1 MEKEFVVYG
10 KKKFNPEKFRKI
22 KNRKG
27 WCKPKAGLW
36 ASPIDSKWGWR
47 DFIISVMESWKK
59 DLQTYFKFKLSSTAK
74 IYIIDTLEDLYQV
87 PFKRILKL
95 RPALSDYL
103 IDFEKMVSEG
113 YDGILLTENGQNET
127 RMPEFSGLYY
137 NGKSF
142 NLYGWDVECLLV
154 LNPRCIVPVNSLK
167 RINLKNGRN
176 AWKKNVVIA
185 RTQKSISQDDPEI
198 LEWKGETEDT
208 MILERGS
215 TYGSK
220 KAFIRSLRKLQYKI
234 GDDPTSKF
242 ILK

>member
-1 MEKEFVVYG
+1 
-10 KKKFNPEKFRKI
+10 
-22 KNRKG
+22 
-27 WCKPKAGLW
+27 
-36 ASPIDSKWGWR
+36 
-47 DFIISVMESWKK
+47 
-59 DLQTYFKFKLSSTAK
+59 
-74 IYIIDTLEDLYQV
+74 
-87 PFKRILKL
+87 
-95 RPALSDYL
+95 
-103 IDFEKMVSEG
+103 MVSEG

-127 RMPEFSGLYY
+127 RMPEYNGLYY

-234 GDDPTSKF
+234 GDDLTSKF